1 MLPGVLLVM
10 VVVLFVLLFYI
21 FMTSKKPLIVWQKWI
36 DPFGKDAD
44 ESQWTDYANE
54 SPYVDFDKQTDE
66 DGFPIPKQSSQ
77 TIKVIASPMGIIPY
91 SEHTASGKIFNFW
104 TGHTNFNISK
114 DIMDI
119 LESVDG
125 VETLDIFTRYR
136 FRIAIGKCFDDSL
149 VMDDINKTIYQ
160 FLDNKYE
167 YP

>member
-1 MLPGVLLVM
+1 
-10 VVVLFVLLFYI
+10 
-21 FMTSKKPLIVWQKWI
+21 MTSQKPLIVWQKWI

-44 ESQWTDYANE
+44 ESRWTDYENE
-54 SPYVDFDKQTDE
+54 SPSINLDKLEDE
-66 DGFPIPKQSSQ
+66 EGPLMPKQSGQ

-114 DIMDI
+114 DVIDI

-136 FRIAIGKCFDDSL
+136 FRIAVGKCFDDSL
-149 VMDDINKTIYQ
+149 VMNDINKTVYK

-167 YP
+167 YQ